1 MPNAAV
7 KVRQAFETAK
17 KPLTLSEIKTY
28 TNDLERNEI
37 SMALCYLRRQR
48 YVSRSL
54 IENPNTGIN
63 TGRNSIWLYEY
74 HQTKLPKE

>member
-1 MPNAAV
+1 MPNAAT
-7 KVRQAFETAK
+7 KVRLAFETAN
-17 KPLTLSEIKTY
+17 KPLTLTELKTY

-54 IENPNTGIN
+54 VENANM
-63 TGRNSIWLYEY
+63 GRKTVWLYQY
-74 HQTKLPKE
+74 HKTKQPKE